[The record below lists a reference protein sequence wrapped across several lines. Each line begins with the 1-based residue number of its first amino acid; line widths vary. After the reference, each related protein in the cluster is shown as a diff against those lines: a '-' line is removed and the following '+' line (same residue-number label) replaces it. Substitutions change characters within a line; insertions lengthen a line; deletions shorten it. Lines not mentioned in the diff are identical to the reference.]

1 MSHLLLLTTM
11 SFLASDLS
19 DHPLARDAWLVCA
32 CVFLLAATWDWVS
45 RSGYLQGRLPHL
57 GVWIL
62 RGAWIALTVLLAFQ
76 GLRRHEFPIGSV
88 AEILLTLGWGLAG
101 VALFL
106 ELTFEHRLPTWAIA
120 GATALAVFAAGW
132 LGLDPRMLDAA
143 RGNPLILMHVGAA
156 VLAYCILIAQALN
169 SLAYLLQHHALAA
182 RKFGGI
188 YAVLPA
194 LVPMDRIGNQLMGA
208 AVWMLGLSLV
218 IGATDWAQREMA
230 LVALPK
236 LATSLITWLGCL
248 FVLVQRRRNQLSGA
262 TFARAS
268 LWAFVPALIALYLS
282 LATAR

>member
-1 MSHLLLLTTM
+1 MALL
-11 SFLASDLS
+11 AGDLS

-32 CVFLLAATWDWVS
+32 CVFMVAALWDWLS
-45 RSGYLQGRLPHL
+45 RSGYLQGRFPHL
-57 GVWIL
+57 GVWVL
-62 RGAWIALTVLLAFQ
+62 RGAWVALTFLLAFQ
-76 GLRRHEFPIGSV
+76 GLRRHEFPLGSV

-120 GATALAVFAAGW
+120 GATAIAVFAAGW
-132 LGLDPRMLDAA
+132 LGLDPRVLDAA
-143 RGNPLILMHVGAA
+143 GKPLIMMHVGAA

-169 SLAYLLQHHALAA
+169 SLAYLLQDHALAS

-218 IGATDWAQREMA
+218 IGATDWTLRET
-230 LVALPK
+230 LVGLPK
-236 LATSLITWLGCL
+236 LAASLVTWLACL
-248 FVLVQRRRNQLSGA
+248 FALVQRRRNSLSGA
-262 TFARAS
+262 AFARAS
-268 LWAFVPALIALYLS
+268 LWAFLPALVALYLS
-282 LATAR
+282 LSAAR